1 MGFCIINRRGL
12 SFKAYIQV
20 NATANCTVTVTG
32 AGQTYSKSSG
42 SSGVVTF
49 EVKKKGTY
57 TITSNA
63 SGSRTSTVTVIE
75 RKETYHA
82 NVTSSFTLSIAQKKV
97 NGTAFASISVSR
109 SSSPQGG
116 AATGALSNGAI
127 VYAGDV
133 LTATATAAT
142 GFESPSVTTSGGI
155 TKSGNNYVVSGDCTL
170 TGTASPKKFTLTISN
185 ATINKKQAST
195 ITVKRTSSPY
205 AGASTSSSWTATASN
220 ALYHGDVISVSVT
233 TTTPYNS
240 PTVKVNNSAVTS
252 YTVNNGA
259 VTAAATTTVKSFTI
273 TLSKGGN
280 TSLSLKKSASDYAGS
295 GVNSTYTSNFTAY
308 YGDKFVVTASASTN
322 YNLSSLKWGSSNISS
337 GSTQTATGA
346 VTVTTAATPKTI
358 TLYCHFGG
366 SGSGSNDGQA
376 NLTVPVGWTMA
387 QIAANSTYNHATM
400 FSHAGNVVAGA
411 LYVTVSGTN
420 VYLQVPRSKGTLR
433 TRAKWLKGKDVSGNV
448 WTAPTDV
455 SSSGTIALSTH
466 VTVNAKMQLYT

>member
-82 NVTSSFTLSIAQKKV
+82 NVTSSFTLSITQKKV

-116 AATGALSNGAI
+116 GATGALSNGAI

-142 GFESPSVTTSGGI
+142 GFESPSVTTSGGV
-155 TKSGNNYVVSGDCTL
+155 TKSGNNYIVSGDCTL

-205 AGASTSSSWTATASN
+205 AGASTSSSWTATTSN
-220 ALYHGDVISVSVT
+220 ALYHGDVISISVT

-259 VTAAATTTVKSFTI
+259 VTAVATTTVKSFTI

-308 YGDKFVVTASASTN
+308 YGDKFVVTASAST
-322 YNLSSLKWGSSNISS
+322 YYSLTTLKWGSTNISS

-346 VTVTTAATPKTI
+346 VTVTSGATRQTVTLTFSYFWQNENDGRKWTSFTAVFTINKGTTIANNVGKNSAATSF
-358 TLYCHFGG
+358 HHNNANN
-366 SGSGSNDGQA
+366 SNVTFSIESA
-376 NLTVPVGWTMA
+376 T
-387 QIAANSTYNHATM
+387 NSTTKIRANGFAYSWNFDTG
-400 FSHAGNVVAGA
+400 S
-411 LYVTVSGTN
+411 VTTPITSN
-420 VYLQVPRSKGTLR
+420 RSWSR
-433 TRAKWLKGKDVSGNV
+433 
-448 WTAPTDV
+448 
-455 SSSGTIALSTH
+455 
-466 VTVNAKMQLYT
+466 